1 MDNSLPKHIA
11 IMLDGNRRWL
21 ARRKQELGV
30 VEHEFGANN
39 LRVLPDSFLKQQEVL
54 TPFLTIWGSS
64 IDNLTKRSK
73 EETDSII
80 NIYRKYFQELSQR
93 EELKTKSIKVNFFGR
108 WRELLPNDLV
118 KILIEINEKTKENS
132 GPTLTFL
139 LAYSGKDEMLE
150 AIRKI
155 RIIDSEIEISEKL
168 LKENLWTGWLPPVD
182 LVIRTGVENDPHWS
196 SGFMMWSC
204 ADSQFYFTETL
215 WPDFSVK
222 EFDK

>member
-30 VEHEFGANN
+30 VAHEFGANN
-39 LRVLPDSFLKQQEVL
+39 LRVLLDSFLKQQEVL

-118 KILIEINEKTKENS
+118 KILIEIKEKTKENS
-132 GPTLTFL
+132 NT
-139 LAYSGKDEMLE
+139 
-150 AIRKI
+150 
-155 RIIDSEIEISEKL
+155 
-168 LKENLWTGWLPPVD
+168 
-182 LVIRTGVENDPHWS
+182 
-196 SGFMMWSC
+196 
-204 ADSQFYFTETL
+204 QFVLFQNRSFAL
-215 WPDFSVK
+215 RF
-222 EFDK
+222 